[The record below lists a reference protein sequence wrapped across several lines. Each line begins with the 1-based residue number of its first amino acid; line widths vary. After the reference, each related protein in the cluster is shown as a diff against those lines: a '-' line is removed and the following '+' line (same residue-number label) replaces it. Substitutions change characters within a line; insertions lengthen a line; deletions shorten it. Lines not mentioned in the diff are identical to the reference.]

1 MAYCLLNLN
10 GKGILAEGDICA
22 SQRRASSESL
32 GYLARFG
39 NDIFTAR
46 MACSFNLVFKIHVLL
61 LCLVVFNYKKPS
73 LPYTGSILSSLCS
86 KDFFLY
92 FHVFCHGGELSY
104 YRGCVAKL

>member
-1 MAYCLLNLN
+1 MLLCVVALFSFLLNVMAYCLLNLN

-73 LPYTGSILSSLCS
+73 LPYTGSILCE
-86 KDFFLY
+86 DFRN
-92 FHVFCHGGELSY
+92 EN
-104 YRGCVAKL
+104 